1 MTSVATLPAS
11 APTPARRPSPRRFVM
26 CRPDH
31 FAVFYAINPWMNP
44 AEPVDRALAIA
55 QWETLRAVYE
65 QYGHQVDLVPGEPGL
80 PDMVFAA
87 NSGLAYGGRV
97 MSARFTHPERAA
109 EGPAYHHWFAQRGFG
124 EVVAAR
130 ETNEG
135 EGDFIRVG
143 PRILAATGFRS
154 SVAAH
159 REVEHYFGRPVVSL
173 ELVDPRF
180 YHLDTALMALDED
193 NIAYFP
199 AAFSPDSRAILS
211 ALYPDAIV
219 ATDADA
225 VVLGLNG
232 VSDGYNVF
240 LSDRARNLQE
250 VLRANGYNPVGLDL
264 SELLRA
270 GGGVKC
276 CTLELHD

>member
-1 MTSVATLPAS
+1 MTSVATLHTPE
-11 APTPARRPSPRRFVM
+11 PTPARQSTPRRFVM

-31 FAVFYAINPWMNP
+31 FDVFYSINPWMNP
-44 AEPVDRALAIA
+44 AEPVDRTLALA
-55 QWETLRAVYE
+55 QWETLRTTFE
-65 QYGHQVDLVPGEPGL
+65 RYGHDIDLVPGEPGL

-87 NSGLAYGGRV
+87 NSGLVIGGRA

-109 EGPAYHHWFAQRGFG
+109 EGPAYHDWFARCGFT
-124 EVVAAR
+124 ELVAAH
-130 ETNEG
+130 EINEG
-135 EGDFIRVG
+135 EGDFLRVG

-154 SVAAH
+154 SPAAH
-159 REVEHYFGRPVVSL
+159 REVARYFGRPVVSL

-199 AAFSPDSRAILS
+199 AAFSADSRAILT

-232 VSDGYNVF
+232 VSDGFNVF
-240 LSDRARNLQE
+240 VSNRAAGLSAALRAR
-250 VLRANGYNPVGLDL
+250 GYNPVGIDL
-264 SELLRA
+264 SELLKA

-276 CTLELHD
+276 CTLELH